1 MSGLG
6 RALAGTGPLT
16 GLALRRDRIMLTAW
30 VYVLT
35 AWAVGTAY
43 SLKKLYPTVAAQ
55 QRFAATVAH
64 NSLFIALYDPLFGR
78 SLGALTAW
86 RISNPTALL
95 AALMSVFIVVRH
107 TRGDEE
113 AGRLELVGAASV
125 GRQAALASALLVA
138 FGASLAFAAL
148 TAAGLIF
155 LGLPAPG
162 AFSLGLAIA
171 SAGWVFAA
179 VTAVAVQIAE
189 TARVARGIAIAV
201 VTAAYLLRDGS
212 AAKGASWLI
221 WLTPVGW
228 AVQVRPFGGER
239 LWVLA
244 LSAGCTAIAVAASF
258 ALSARRDLGAGL
270 VPVRPGRERASGWLG
285 GPSALAWRLQRS
297 GLVGWTAGLA
307 AIGAVIGIL
316 TPAIGTLVGTSSAMG
331 HAFTKLGGSSG
342 IADAFLAAMAGL
354 YGLVAA
360 AYAVAVTLRLREEET
375 SERAEPVLA
384 AAVGRIRWA
393 ASHLVVAVAGTGVL
407 LAAAGL
413 SSGVADAVRTGN
425 AGQVPRLLGAATAQL
440 PAVWLFVG
448 IAMAL
453 FGCLPRL
460 DVAAWAA
467 LMAFLLLGQL
477 GPLLRLPQ
485 WAMDISPFT
494 HVPKL
499 PGTAFTLTPLI
510 WLTVAAVLLTTAGL
524 AGFRQRDIG

>member
-1 MSGLG
+1 M
-6 RALAGTGPLT
+6 RALAGVGPLT
-16 GLALRRDRIMLTAW
+16 GLALRRDRIMLAAW
-30 VYVLT
+30 IYVLT

-64 NSLFIALYDPLFGR
+64 NSLFVALYDPLFGR

-86 RISNPTALL
+86 RISSPTALL
-95 AALMSVFIVVRH
+95 AGLMSVFIVVRH

-113 AGRLELVGAASV
+113 AGRLELVGAAAV
-125 GRQAALASALLVA
+125 GRQAALASALVVA
-138 FGASLAFAAL
+138 FGACLVFAAL
-148 TAAGLIF
+148 TVAGLIF
-155 LGLPAPG
+155 LGLPAAG
-162 AFSLGLAIA
+162 AFGLGLAIA

-179 VTAVAVQIAE
+179 VSAIAAQVAE

-201 VTAAYLLRDGS
+201 VAAAYLLRDGS

-244 LSAGCTAIAVAASF
+244 LALGCSAIAVAAAF
-258 ALSARRDLGAGL
+258 VISARRDLGAGL
-270 VPVRPGRERASGWLG
+270 VSVRPGPDRASGWLR

-297 GLVGWTAGLA
+297 GLAGWTAGLA
-307 AIGAVIGIL
+307 AIGAIIGVL
-316 TPAIGTLVGTSSAMG
+316 TPAIGTLVGTSSGMEN
-331 HAFTKLGGSSG
+331 AFTKLGGSSSVT
-342 IADAFLAAMAGL
+342 DAFPAAMAGL
-354 YGLVAA
+354 FGLVAA
-360 AYAVAVTLRLREEET
+360 AYAVAATLRLRTEET

-384 AAVGRIRWA
+384 TAVGRIRWA
-393 ASHLVVAVAGTGVL
+393 LSHLVIAVVGTGVL

-413 SSGVADAVRTGN
+413 SCGVADALRTGD
-425 AGQVPRLLGAATAQL
+425 AGQVPRLFGPAMAQL
-440 PAVWLFVG
+440 PAAWLFVG
-448 IAMAL
+448 IAIAL
-453 FGCLPRL
+453 FGYLPRL

-467 LMAFLLLGQL
+467 LLAFLLLGQL

-499 PGTAFTLTPLI
+499 PGTAFTFTPLI
-510 WLTVAAVLLTTAGL
+510 WLTVAAALLTATGL

>member
-1 MSGLG
+1 M
-6 RALAGTGPLT
+6 RALAGVFPLT
-16 GLALRRDRIMLTAW
+16 GLALRRDRIMLAAW
-30 VYVLT
+30 IYVLT
-35 AWAVGTAY
+35 AWAAGTAY

-64 NSLFIALYDPLFGR
+64 NSLFVALYDPLFGR

-86 RISNPTALL
+86 RISSPMALL
-95 AALMSVFIVVRH
+95 AGLMSVFIVVRH

-113 AGRLELVGAASV
+113 AGRLELVGAAAV
-125 GRQAALASALLVA
+125 GRQAALASALVVA
-138 FGASLAFAAL
+138 FGACLVFAAL
-148 TAAGLIF
+148 TVAGLIF
-155 LGLPAPG
+155 LGLPAAG
-162 AFSLGLAIA
+162 ALGLGLAIA

-179 VTAVAVQIAE
+179 VSAIAAQVAG

-201 VTAAYLLRDGS
+201 VAAAYLLRDGS

-244 LSAGCTAIAVAASF
+244 LALGCSAIAVAA
-258 ALSARRDLGAGL
+258 ALAISARRDLGAGL
-270 VPVRPGRERASGWLG
+270 VPVRPGPDRASGWLR

-307 AIGAVIGIL
+307 AIGAIIGVL
-316 TPAIGTLVGTSSAMG
+316 TPAIGTLAGTSSGMEN
-331 HAFTKLGGSSG
+331 AFTKLGGSSS
-342 IADAFLAAMAGL
+342 ITDAFLAAMAGL
-354 YGLVAA
+354 FGLVAA
-360 AYAVAVTLRLREEET
+360 AYAVAATLRLRTEET

-384 AAVGRIRWA
+384 TAVGRIRWA
-393 ASHLVVAVAGTGVL
+393 ASHLAIAVVGTGVL

-413 SSGVADAVRTGN
+413 SCGVADALRTGD
-425 AGQVPRLLGAATAQL
+425 AGQVPRLFGAAMAQL
-440 PAVWLFVG
+440 PAAWLFAG
-448 IAMAL
+448 IAIAL
-453 FGCLPRL
+453 FGYLPRL
-460 DVAAWAA
+460 DFAAWAA
-467 LMAFLLLGQL
+467 LLAFLLLGQL

-499 PGTAFTLTPLI
+499 PGTAFTFTPLI
-510 WLTVAAVLLTTAGL
+510 WLTVVAALLTAAGL
-524 AGFRQRDIG
+524 AGFRQRDLG